1 MVQQGFTGR
10 LARAIT
16 QAMRFPAHLVPATLI
31 QRYKRFLAD
40 VTLEDGRVVTAHCA
54 NPGSMIGLKKPGSRV
69 WLSPA
74 GPGRKLSWSLELIEV
89 DGFLVAI
96 NTNNPNRLARDAIEA
111 GLIEGLTGWQTLT
124 PEVRYGAE
132 NSRVDLLLEGADGAR
147 SFVEVKNCHLM
158 RTPGFAEF
166 PDSVT
171 SRGAKH
177 LRELAAMVSQGHR
190 AVMLFIVQ
198 RPDCTH
204 FGFAA
209 DLDPAYAAAARTAR
223 DAGVDF
229 LCYDCEVG
237 LDGVLVRAALPIQ
250 F

>member
-1 MVQQGFTGR
+1 
-10 LARAIT
+10 
-16 QAMRFPAHLVPATLI
+16 MRFPAPLVPATLI

-40 VTLEDGRVVTAHCA
+40 VRFSDGSEATAHCA
-54 NPGSMIGLKKPGSRV
+54 NPGSMMGLQAPGSPV

-74 GPGRKLSWSLELIEV
+74 GPGRKLSWSLELIEA
-89 DGFLVAI
+89 DGALVAV
-96 NTNNPNRLARDAIEA
+96 NTNNPNRLARAAIEA
-111 GLIEGLTGWQTLT
+111 GLIETLTGWQTLT

-132 NSRVDLLLEGADGAR
+132 NSRVDLLLEDGGGLR
-147 SFVEVKNCHLM
+147 TYVEVKNCHLM

-171 SRGAKH
+171 ARGAKH
-177 LRELAAMVSQGHR
+177 LRELAAMVAEGNR
-190 AVMLFIVQ
+190 AAMLFIVQ

-204 FGFAA
+204 FGFAR
-209 DLDPAYAAAARTAR
+209 DLDPAYAAAALAAR

-229 LCYDCEVG
+229 LCYDCDVTR
-237 LDGVLVRAALPIQ
+237 DGVQVRARLPVD

>member
-1 MVQQGFTGR
+1 MHFS
-10 LARAIT
+10 A
-16 QAMRFPAHLVPATLI
+16 PLVPAILI

-40 VTLEDGRVVTAHCA
+40 VRFEDGSVATAHCA
-54 NPGSMIGLKKPGSRV
+54 NPGSMMGLKAPGSRV
-69 WLSPA
+69 WLSRA
-74 GPGRKLSWSLELIEV
+74 GPGRKLAWSLELIEA
-89 DGFLVAI
+89 DGALVAI

-111 GLIEGLTGWQTLT
+111 GLIDGLTGWTTLT

-132 NSRVDLLLEGADGAR
+132 NSRIDLLLESADGAR
-147 SFVEVKNCHLM
+147 TWVEIKNCHLM

-171 SRGAKH
+171 ARGAKH
-177 LRELAAMVSQGHR
+177 LRELSAMVAAGDR
-190 AVMLFIVQ
+190 AVMLYIVQ

-209 DLDPAYAAAARTAR
+209 DLDPAYAAAARAAR

-229 LCYDCEVG
+229 LCYDCDVTA
-237 LDGVLVRAALPIQ
+237 DGVHVRTRLPVQ